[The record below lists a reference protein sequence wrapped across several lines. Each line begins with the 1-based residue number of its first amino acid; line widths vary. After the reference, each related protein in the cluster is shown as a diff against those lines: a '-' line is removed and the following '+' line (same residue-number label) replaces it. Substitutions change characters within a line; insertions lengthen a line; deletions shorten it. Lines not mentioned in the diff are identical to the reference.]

1 MCKSGKCKS
10 GKGCLCIIKNLKL
23 KCFVKIEVAARNF
36 KLCIFFTISF
46 SAFFYSLETLVH

>member
-36 KLCIFFTISF
+36 SLLNYVYTSQFLSQPSFT
-46 SAFFYSLETLVH
+46 H